1 MEVFLDIIRI
11 KVLKQFNNN
20 IPLLDPLKEMR
31 IDDENL
37 EKLIEKEK
45 KVVEQRNEL
54 EKKFDHDDLKVYIQI
69 LIQIKILS

>member
-1 MEVFLDIIRI
+1 M
-11 KVLKQFNNN
+11 KQFNNN

-31 IDDENL
+31 IDDESL

-54 EKKFDHDDLKVYIQI
+54 EKKFDHDDLKVC
-69 LIQIKILS
+69 KF